1 MSNIISAL
9 TFDGYSIDNFI
20 YKRNYDFN
28 AESPLNEETGLSF
41 KFDVGS
47 HITTDQAEGFL
58 RIKCTIFDEE
68 FNDNQAPFFLE
79 LVVSGHFQL
88 RDVGNGLTMEDF
100 ELNATTILL
109 PYIRSNV
116 TSFTAQAGID
126 PVILPPVNIYK
137 VMEENQK

>member
-1 MSNIISAL
+1 MSNLISVL
-9 TFDGYSIDNFI
+9 TFDGYSIDNFT

-28 AESPLNEETGLSF
+28 VIPDEEMGLDF

-47 HITTDQAEGFL
+47 HIPVDQNEGFL
-58 RIKCTIFDEE
+58 RVKCTIFDED
-68 FNDNQAPFFLE
+68 FNDNKAPFFLE
-79 LVVSGHFQL
+79 LVISGHFEL
-88 RDVGNGLTMEDF
+88 NDVGQGLTMEDF

-109 PYIRSNV
+109 PYIRSNI

-126 PVILPPVNIYK
+126 PVILPPINIYK